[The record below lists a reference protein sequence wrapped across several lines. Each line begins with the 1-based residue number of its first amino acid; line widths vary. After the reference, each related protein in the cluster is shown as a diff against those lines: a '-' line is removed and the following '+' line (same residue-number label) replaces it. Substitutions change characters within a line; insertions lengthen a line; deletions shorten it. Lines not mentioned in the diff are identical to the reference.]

1 MKIFFFL
8 NYLICILTFTLFGQ
22 QNEKIKSD
30 SEIYN
35 LNDFALYNKYRTYL
49 KETPIH
55 VVNGFFFKAFTEDK
69 LIAITFDDGPVNNTN
84 KIISFLDKKNIPATF
99 FLVANKLN
107 HSNSSLYSNK
117 LFDVG
122 HHTYSHLDYREL
134 NKNKMRIDIDSC
146 LTIFKRYGLS
156 SNLFRPAYGVV
167 NHNIYQ
173 ALIDKKLNGV
183 LWSLDSQDWNS
194 QNIGSIIHNT
204 LDNLKKGDVILFHD
218 SINIYIL
225 KEIINGIQERGYKII
240 PLKDLMSIQ

>member
-1 MKIFFFL
+1 
-8 NYLICILTFTLFGQ
+8 
-22 QNEKIKSD
+22 
-30 SEIYN
+30 
-35 LNDFALYNKYRTYL
+35 
-49 KETPIH
+49 
-55 VVNGFFFKAFTEDK
+55 
-69 LIAITFDDGPVNNTN
+69 
-84 KIISFLDKKNIPATF
+84 
-99 FLVANKLN
+99 
-107 HSNSSLYSNK
+107 
-117 LFDVG
+117 
-122 HHTYSHLDYREL
+122 
-134 NKNKMRIDIDSC
+134 MRIDIDSC